1 MAIRFDSVKYFL
13 IVMLVAAFATSCG
26 FKAKKYD
33 DPITKDT
40 KQPDK
45 VLFDRAVNDIE
56 HGRYEIARITLNTMI
71 NTYDQSE
78 YLAKAKLAI
87 ADSWFRE
94 GGPAGLAQA
103 EAEYKDF
110 ILFYPTMEE
119 AAESQNKI
127 CQIHYKQMDKSD
139 RDPAQAIRAE
149 DECRTL
155 ITQFPNSKYVDETKQ
170 MLRNVQESLAEGEY
184 LVGTFYAK
192 RGDNSAAANRLAH
205 VVDQYPLYSKADLAL
220 WEMGE
225 AYGRLGTRFRRQEG
239 EAYSKIVRDYPLSE
253 YADDA
258 AAKLKELEL
267 PVPQPDKNAVA
278 RMQYEKDHREKLG
291 MVKRNTLFLHRG
303 PDVSTAAHTG
313 DPAMT
318 NLRPSVPPLVPQP
331 AGAGAAGTT
340 DVVAEPV
347 GNSSALDTK
356 PDARANPPAQGA
368 ATPAAGTPAAATPAA
383 ATPAAATPAATT
395 DASQQTTQQSQADA
409 KKKKKNKKQQQQ
421 QNAAPTTDQ
430 PAAAQPASTTTPASP
445 APPSN

>member
-1 MAIRFDSVKYFL
+1 MMRYFP
-13 IVMLVAAFATSCG
+13 IVMLVAALATSCG
-26 FKAKKYD
+26 FRAKKYD

-94 GGPAGLAQA
+94 GGAAGLAQA

-119 AAESQNKI
+119 AAESQQKI

-139 RDPAQAIRAE
+139 RDASQALRAE
-149 DECRTL
+149 EECRTL

-170 MLRNVQESLAEGEY
+170 ILRNIQESLAEGEY
-184 LVGTFYAK
+184 LVGNFYFK
-192 RGDNSAAANRLAH
+192 HGDNSAAANRMGHLI
-205 VVDQYPLYSKADLAL
+205 DQYPLYSKADLAL

-225 AYGRLGTRFRRQEG
+225 AYGKLGNRFRKQEG
-239 EAYSKIVRDYPLSE
+239 EAYAKIVRDYPLSD

-258 AAKLKELEL
+258 AKKLKDLEM
-267 PVPQPDKNAVA
+267 PVPEPDKNAVA

-291 MVKRNTLFLHRG
+291 LIASKTQWLKRN
-303 PDVSTAAHTG
+303 PDMSMAAKSG
-313 DPAMT
+313 DPAME
-318 NLRPSVPPLVPQP
+318 NLRPSVPPLVPQATG
-331 AGAGAAGTT
+331 AGAGGFNG
-340 DVVAEPV
+340 DVTATPV
-347 GNSSALDTK
+347 SDSTALDTK
-356 PDARANPPAQGA
+356 PDARANPPAQGDA
-368 ATPAAGTPAAATPAA
+368 AAPAAGQSTAASS
-383 ATPAAATPAATT
+383 T
-395 DASQQTTQQSQADA
+395 DASQQTSQQTATDQQNS
-409 KKKKKNKKQQQQ
+409 KKKKKNKKQPQQQ
-421 QNAAPTTDQ
+421 TAAPTTDQ
-430 PAAAQPASTTTPASP
+430 PATAAPAGAQPSAAQPAAAPTT
-445 APPSN
+445 PPSN